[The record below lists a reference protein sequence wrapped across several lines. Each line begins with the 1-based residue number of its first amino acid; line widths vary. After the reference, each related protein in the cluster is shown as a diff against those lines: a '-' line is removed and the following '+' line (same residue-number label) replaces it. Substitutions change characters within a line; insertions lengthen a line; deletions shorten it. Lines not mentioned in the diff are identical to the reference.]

1 MLQLDL
7 ICGKR
12 PEVNNTI
19 PTLASSVSA
28 GFLLTLKLL
37 GKISNFL
44 LRIVHLVN
52 LQYRTRTQYTE
63 WLVIEQ
69 VHRLCAESP
78 ALRQTLIFMHRDPLR
93 AGVCAADTC
102 SSNPGPPGNAKKKSL
117 SYFDMVY
124 YNDEA
129 LKMTTCKHVLVN
141 MWKCSHFLYILL
153 TLKLHIIWS
162 CHHVP
167 GSAFVSLRH
176 CNKHVNI

>member
-1 MLQLDL
+1 M
-7 ICGKR
+7 
-12 PEVNNTI
+12 NNTI

-63 WLVIEQ
+63 WLFIEQ

-78 ALRQTLIFMHRDPLR
+78 ALRQTLIFMHRDGLR

-124 YNDEA
+124 YNDESVENDN
-129 LKMTTCKHVLVN
+129 TQTCACKYVEMLPFLIYTSHTKITHNMVLSS
-141 MWKCSHFLYILL
+141 CS
-153 TLKLHIIWS
+153 W
-162 CHHVP
+162 
-167 GSAFVSLRH
+167 
-176 CNKHVNI
+176 